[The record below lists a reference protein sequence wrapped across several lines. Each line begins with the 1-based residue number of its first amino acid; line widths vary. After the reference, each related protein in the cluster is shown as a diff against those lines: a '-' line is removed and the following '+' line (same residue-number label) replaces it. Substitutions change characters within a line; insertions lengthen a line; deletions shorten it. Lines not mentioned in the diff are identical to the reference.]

1 MSYFDTYVS
10 LAYNIIIKP
19 AHVEVHSYFDPTE
32 SLLYDFFTELLDGRV
47 PRGFSSRLGYWKAEE
62 YINFVFPASEVI
74 FDGLLGPMDYHIWQL
89 IVRMTELVFRQREVW
104 EHDDAS
110 LFGRIAKRFVIL
122 LEENYGIESCLV
134 TAHNLQHVEEDTW
147 RFSHPDNYWC
157 FSFECAVKR
166 YVTHTSNFKNPECS
180 FAKRESLREML
191 KTLPSTLK
199 QLPDVGRFKY
209 DLDKVKYQ

>member
-157 FSFECAVKR
+157 FSFERAVKR
-166 YVTHTSNFKNPECS
+166 YVAHTSNFKNPECS

-209 DLDKVKYQ
+209 DLDKVKYH